1 MRLLLAAAFAIV
13 SATAANA
20 ADLTVLAPGFVKFA
34 GIDDLA
40 AAYTK
45 ETGVKVTVQ
54 SKGMGAMMDTIKTG
68 SPAADVVMLPQN
80 LMDQLSTDKGVVAG
94 SRKPLGR
101 VQIVMIVPAGAPH
114 PDISTTDKLAAA
126 LHAARHVAYS
136 SPWKDEKSA
145 QALIIHDILQ
155 KPKYAGTHEVLIM
168 NGNGVKG
175 IKDGADMALQ
185 LECETRDPA
194 VSVVGPLPPELHAW
208 LDGDVA
214 VSARS
219 ADQERRRQH
228 IVAHHHAASATAHR
242 VEGRTDWKG
251 RPRAPATQ
259 TAAPPGQDCNP
270 PASGFRHTPMRRSS
284 RPPTVA
290 PPSVTRQR
298 RLTSACVVRR
308 LMPWIAP

>member
-1 MRLLLAAAFAIV
+1 MRLTIAAILTLLSI
-13 SATAANA
+13 TAAQA

-40 AAYTK
+40 AAYTR
-45 ETGVKVTVQ
+45 ETGIKVTVQ

-68 SPAADVVMLPQN
+68 SPAADVVMLPKN
-80 LMDQLSTDKGVVAG
+80 LMDQLSADKGVVAG
-94 SRKPLGR
+94 SRKQLGR

-114 PDISTTDKLAAA
+114 PDISTAAKLATA

-145 QALIIHDILQ
+145 QAMIIHDILQ
-155 KPKYAGTHEVLIM
+155 KPQYAGTHEVLIM

-194 VSVVGPLPPELHAW
+194 VSVVGALPPELHAW

-214 VSARS
+214 VSSRS
-219 ADQERRRQH
+219 ADAKAAQAFIAYITRAAATPVWKANGMER
-228 IVAHHHAASATAHR
+228 AS
-242 VEGRTDWKG
+242 
-251 RPRAPATQ
+251 
-259 TAAPPGQDCNP
+259 
-270 PASGFRHTPMRRSS
+270 
-284 RPPTVA
+284 
-290 PPSVTRQR
+290 
-298 RLTSACVVRR
+298 
-308 LMPWIAP
+308 

>member
-1 MRLLLAAAFAIV
+1 MRLLLAALVAALSIS
-13 SATAANA
+13 SAHAAE
-20 ADLTVLAPGFVKFA
+20 LTVLSPGFVKFA

-45 ETGVKVTVQ
+45 ETGIKVTVK
-54 SKGMGAMMDTIKTG
+54 STGMGAMMNTIKTG

-80 LMDQLSTDKGVVAG
+80 LMDQLSAEKGVLAG
-94 SRKPLGR
+94 SRQSLGR

-114 PDISTTDKLAAA
+114 PDISTTAKLATA

-145 QALIIHDILQ
+145 QAMIIHDILQ
-155 KPKYAGTHEVLIM
+155 RPEYAGTHEVLIM

-194 VSVVGPLPPELHAW
+194 VSVVGPLPPQLHAW

-214 VSARS
+214 ISSRS
-219 ADQERRRQH
+219 ADPKAAADFVAYITRAAATPVWKVNGLERR
-228 IVAHHHAASATAHR
+228 
-242 VEGRTDWKG
+242 
-251 RPRAPATQ
+251 
-259 TAAPPGQDCNP
+259 
-270 PASGFRHTPMRRSS
+270 
-284 RPPTVA
+284 
-290 PPSVTRQR
+290 
-298 RLTSACVVRR
+298 
-308 LMPWIAP
+308 